1 MVDWPIPTT
10 LKQLRGFLGL
20 TGFYRK
26 FVHKYATIATPLTDL
41 LKKDAFL
48 WSDDAQQAFDAL
60 KKAMTETPVLAL
72 PNFDEDFT
80 METDASGTSMG
91 AVLCQNNHPICYYSR
106 KFCPKM
112 QRACNIPNLINRG
125 MLIKRVVL
133 ELDQKIIDQIYPII
147 NTLISNLS
155 GRAKWEINLR
165 LVVVV
170 INTKI
175 SQLYFIFLIT
185 DNLQTQ

>member
-1 MVDWPIPTT
+1 M
-10 LKQLRGFLGL
+10 
-20 TGFYRK
+20 
-26 FVHKYATIATPLTDL
+26 
-41 LKKDAFL
+41 
-48 WSDDAQQAFDAL
+48 
-60 KKAMTETPVLAL
+60 
-72 PNFDEDFT
+72 N
-80 METDASGTSMG
+80 
-91 AVLCQNNHPICYYSR
+91 
-106 KFCPKM
+106 
-112 QRACNIPNLINRG
+112 CNIPNLINRG